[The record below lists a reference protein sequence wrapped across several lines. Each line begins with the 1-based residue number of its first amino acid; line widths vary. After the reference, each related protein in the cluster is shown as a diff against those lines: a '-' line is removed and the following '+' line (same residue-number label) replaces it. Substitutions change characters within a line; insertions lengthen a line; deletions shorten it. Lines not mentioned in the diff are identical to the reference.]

1 MRKVIILAIVL
12 LLSACS
18 EQDELV
24 TSDAFTISH
33 DAFAVYKANVQR
45 VYASKQ
51 QTFDVTD
58 RALLDE
64 MIARETMLWLA
75 KERGITPTQQQ
86 IEAYAQQTKAAF
98 LKSATS
104 EMHDLHQQLAA
115 DLGVSEAAYFTHP
128 RVMAQYREL
137 LTIEQLIQTLQDE
150 GELTD
155 QTLAHYVEAHKP
167 ALTIHQ

>member
-33 DAFAVYKANVQR
+33 DAFAAYKANVQR

-98 LKSATS
+98 LKARRLRCTTYINS
-104 EMHDLHQQLAA
+104 LRL
-115 DLGVSEAAYFTHP
+115 
-128 RVMAQYREL
+128 
-137 LTIEQLIQTLQDE
+137 
-150 GELTD
+150 
-155 QTLAHYVEAHKP
+155 TLA
-167 ALTIHQ
+167 